1 MKLSE
6 KAEFNRIINE
16 IKSDSK
22 SMKMKDFIQHGRV
35 TTYDHCIRV
44 AAISFW
50 IAKKLKLNCNLDSL
64 VKGAFLHDYYLYD
77 WHDYKEA
84 KLHGFHHP
92 EVAMRNAFRDFGLTK
107 KEANIIKSHMWPL
120 TLRSVPAS
128 KEAVLV
134 CIADKISSTKETLT
148 ER

>member
-16 IKSDSK
+16 IKSDFK

-50 IAKKLKLNCNLDSL
+50 IAKN
-64 VKGAFLHDYYLYD
+64 
-77 WHDYKEA
+77 
-84 KLHGFHHP
+84 
-92 EVAMRNAFRDFGLTK
+92 
-107 KEANIIKSHMWPL
+107 
-120 TLRSVPAS
+120 
-128 KEAVLV
+128 
-134 CIADKISSTKETLT
+134 
-148 ER
+148 

>member
-77 WHDYKEA
+77 WHDYKGA
-84 KLHGFHHP
+84 KLAGIIPRFILRKKLIQRLFRSLY
-92 EVAMRNAFRDFGLTK
+92 ARIRNKCR
-107 KEANIIKSHMWPL
+107 
-120 TLRSVPAS
+120 
-128 KEAVLV
+128 
-134 CIADKISSTKETLT
+134 
-148 ER
+148 